1 MFQVCYMS
9 ATRGSKNQPLKQILL
24 LLEAEASG
32 ENAATRSA
40 KLDAQPNIGGLHYPC
55 NTIVASTR
63 DLQGGDPRFLP
74 AVRCRSSSRPPQ
86 LPPARRRS
94 RTPAASAPA
103 GLASGASVPRHPS
116 PPRPVVPAL
125 VAHQVQQEEREGF
138 RERREGHQ
146 GARRID

>member
-40 KLDAQPNIGGLHYPC
+40 KLDAQPNISGLHYPC

-116 PPRPVVPAL
+116 RAGFAVVGGGS
-125 VAHQVQQEEREGF
+125 QQEPEGISALDPSSM
-138 RERREGHQ
+138 RHLL
-146 GARRID
+146 I